1 MLTTEQIQSNLELMA
16 VTIENFNSLDVSNT
30 IDYLGEIVSLQSTA
44 TETQASAKYH
54 LLKAINAELDRQ
66 ARLLKKDDVAP
77 SIKKM
82 RADSMCAE
90 WHYIYE
96 KCVRYSSNISHT
108 IDACRTKISYLK
120 QELQNTNYGK

>member
-1 MLTTEQIQSNLELMA
+1 MLTTEQIQENLVIMA
-16 VTIENFNSLDVSNT
+16 DTIEAFNSLDVAKT
-30 IDYLGEIVSLQSTA
+30 LDYLSEVVSLQSTA

-66 ARLLKKDDVAP
+66 AKLLKKDDISP

-82 RADSMCAE
+82 RADSMCADY
-90 WHYIYE
+90 HYIYE

-108 IDACRTKISYLK
+108 IDAVRTKISYLK
-120 QELQNTNYGK
+120 SEMENARFN

>member
-1 MLTTEQIQSNLELMA
+1 MLTTEQIQENLVLMA
-16 VTIENFNSLDVSNT
+16 NTIEAFNSLDVSKT
-30 IDYLGEIVSLQSTA
+30 LDYLSEVVSLQSTA

-66 ARLLKKDDVAP
+66 AKLLKKDDISH

-108 IDACRTKISYLK
+108 IDAVRTKISYLK
-120 QELQNTNYGK
+120 SEMENARFN

>member
-1 MLTTEQIQSNLELMA
+1 MLTTEQIQENLVLMA
-16 VTIENFNSLDVSNT
+16 NTIEAFNSLDVAKT
-30 IDYLGEIVSLQSTA
+30 LDYLSEVVSLQSTA

-54 LLKAINAELDRQ
+54 LLQAINAELDRQ
-66 ARLLKKDDVAP
+66 ATLLKKDDIAP

-108 IDACRTKISYLK
+108 IDAVRTKISYLK
-120 QELQNTNYGK
+120 SEMENARFN

>member
-1 MLTTEQIQSNLELMA
+1 MLTTEQIQENLVLMA
-16 VTIENFNSLDVSNT
+16 DTIEAFNSLDVSKT
-30 IDYLGEIVSLQSTA
+30 LDYLSEVVSLQSTA

-66 ARLLKKDDVAP
+66 AKLLKKDDISP

-82 RADSMCAE
+82 RADSMCADY
-90 WHYIYE
+90 HYIYE

-108 IDACRTKISYLK
+108 IDAVRTKISYLK
-120 QELQNTNYGK
+120 SEMENARFN

>member
-1 MLTTEQIQSNLELMA
+1 MLTTEQIQENLVLMA
-16 VTIENFNSLDVSNT
+16 NTIEAFNSLDVSKT
-30 IDYLGEIVSLQSTA
+30 LDYLSEVVSLQSTA

-66 ARLLKKDDVAP
+66 AKLLKKDDISP

-82 RADSMCAE
+82 RADSMCADY
-90 WHYIYE
+90 HYIYE

-108 IDACRTKISYLK
+108 IDAVRTKISYLK
-120 QELQNTNYGK
+120 SEMENARFN

>member
-1 MLTTEQIQSNLELMA
+1 MLTTEQIQENLVIMA
-16 VTIENFNSLDVSNT
+16 NTIEAFNSLDVAKT
-30 IDYLGEIVSLQSTA
+30 LDYLSEVVSLQSTA

-54 LLKAINAELDRQ
+54 LLQAINAELDRQ
-66 ARLLKKDDVAP
+66 AKLLKKDDIAP

-108 IDACRTKISYLK
+108 IDAVRTKISYLK
-120 QELQNTNYGK
+120 SEMENARFN

>member
-1 MLTTEQIQSNLELMA
+1 MLTTEQIQENLVLMA
-16 VTIENFNSLDVSNT
+16 TTIENFNSLDVT
-30 IDYLGEIVSLQSTA
+30 KTLDYLSEVVSLQSTA

-54 LLKAINAELDRQ
+54 LLQAINAELDRQ
-66 ARLLKKDDVAP
+66 AKLLKKDDVAP

-108 IDACRTKISYLK
+108 IDAVRTKISYLK
-120 QELQNTNYGK
+120 SEMENARFN

>member
-1 MLTTEQIQSNLELMA
+1 MLTTEQIQENLVIMA
-16 VTIENFNSLDVSNT
+16 NTIEAFNSLDVAKT
-30 IDYLGEIVSLQSTA
+30 LDYLSEVVSLQSTA

-66 ARLLKKDDVAP
+66 AKLLKKDDIAP

-108 IDACRTKISYLK
+108 IDAVRTKISYLK
-120 QELQNTNYGK
+120 SEMENARFN

>member
-1 MLTTEQIQSNLELMA
+1 MLTIEQIQDNLVLMA
-16 VTIENFNSLDVSNT
+16 NTIETFNSIDVTKT

-54 LLKAINAELDRQ
+54 LLQAINAELDRQ
-66 ARLLKKDDVAP
+66 AKLLKKDDIAP

-82 RADSMCAE
+82 RADSMCAD

-96 KCVRYSSNISHT
+96 KCVRYSTNISHT
-108 IDACRTKISYLK
+108 IDAVRTKISYLK
-120 QELQNTNYGK
+120 QEMENAKFTK

>member
-1 MLTTEQIQSNLELMA
+1 MLTTEQIQENLVLMA
-16 VTIENFNSLDVSNT
+16 NTIEAFNSLDVSKT
-30 IDYLGEIVSLQSTA
+30 LDYLSEVVSLQSTA

-66 ARLLKKDDVAP
+66 AKLLKKDDIAP

-108 IDACRTKISYLK
+108 IDAIRTKISYLK
-120 QELQNTNYGK
+120 SEMENARFN

>member
-1 MLTTEQIQSNLELMA
+1 MA
-16 VTIENFNSLDVSNT
+16 NTIEAFNSLDVSKT
-30 IDYLGEIVSLQSTA
+30 LDYLSEVVSLQSTA

-66 ARLLKKDDVAP
+66 AKLLKKDDIAP

-82 RADSMCAE
+82 RADSMCADY
-90 WHYIYE
+90 HYIYE

-108 IDACRTKISYLK
+108 IDAVRTKISYLK
-120 QELQNTNYGK
+120 SEMENARFN

>member
-1 MLTTEQIQSNLELMA
+1 MLTTEQIQENLVIMA
-16 VTIENFNSLDVSNT
+16 DTIEAFNSLDVSKT
-30 IDYLGEIVSLQSTA
+30 LDYLSEVVSLQSTA

-66 ARLLKKDDVAP
+66 AKLLKKDDISP

-82 RADSMCAE
+82 RADSMCADY
-90 WHYIYE
+90 HYIYE

-108 IDACRTKISYLK
+108 IDAVRTKISYLK
-120 QELQNTNYGK
+120 SEMENARFN

>member
-1 MLTTEQIQSNLELMA
+1 MLTTEQIQENLVLMA
-16 VTIENFNSLDVSNT
+16 NTIEAFNSLDVSKT
-30 IDYLGEIVSLQSTA
+30 LDYLSEIVSLQSTA

-66 ARLLKKDDVAP
+66 AKLLKKDDISP

-82 RADSMCAE
+82 RADSMCADY
-90 WHYIYE
+90 HYIYE

-108 IDACRTKISYLK
+108 IDAVRTKISYLK
-120 QELQNTNYGK
+120 SEMENARFN

>member
-1 MLTTEQIQSNLELMA
+1 MLTTEQIQENLVIMA
-16 VTIENFNSLDVSNT
+16 DTIEAFNSLDVAKT
-30 IDYLGEIVSLQSTA
+30 LDYLSEVVSLQSTA

-54 LLKAINAELDRQ
+54 LLQAINAELDRQ
-66 ARLLKKDDVAP
+66 AKMLKKDDIAP

-108 IDACRTKISYLK
+108 IDAVRTKISYLK
-120 QELQNTNYGK
+120 SEMENARFN

>member
-1 MLTTEQIQSNLELMA
+1 MLTTEQIQENLVLMA
-16 VTIENFNSLDVSNT
+16 NTIEAFNSLDVAKT
-30 IDYLGEIVSLQSTA
+30 LDYLSEVVSLQSTA

-54 LLKAINAELDRQ
+54 LLQAINAELDRQ
-66 ARLLKKDDVAP
+66 AKMLKKDDIAP

-108 IDACRTKISYLK
+108 IDAVRTKISYLK
-120 QELQNTNYGK
+120 SEMENARFN

>member
-1 MLTTEQIQSNLELMA
+1 MLTTEQIQENLVLMA
-16 VTIENFNSLDVSNT
+16 NTIEAFNSLDVSKT
-30 IDYLGEIVSLQSTA
+30 LDYLSEVVSLQSTA

-66 ARLLKKDDVAP
+66 AKLLKKDDISP

-82 RADSMCAE
+82 RADSMCADY
-90 WHYIYE
+90 HYIYE

-108 IDACRTKISYLK
+108 IDAVRTKISYLK
-120 QELQNTNYGK
+120 SELENARFN

>member
-1 MLTTEQIQSNLELMA
+1 MLTTEQIQENLVLMA
-16 VTIENFNSLDVSNT
+16 DTIEAFNSLDVAKT
-30 IDYLGEIVSLQSTA
+30 LDYLSEVVSLQSTA

-66 ARLLKKDDVAP
+66 AKLLKKDDISP

-82 RADSMCAE
+82 RADSMCAYY
-90 WHYIYE
+90 HYIYE

-108 IDACRTKISYLK
+108 IDAVRTKISYLK
-120 QELQNTNYGK
+120 SEMENARFN

>member
-1 MLTTEQIQSNLELMA
+1 MLTTEQIQENLVLMA
-16 VTIENFNSLDVSNT
+16 NTIEAFNSLDVAKT
-30 IDYLGEIVSLQSTA
+30 LDYLSEVVSLQSTA

-66 ARLLKKDDVAP
+66 AKLLKKDDISP

-82 RADSMCAE
+82 RADSMCAYY
-90 WHYIYE
+90 HYIYE

-108 IDACRTKISYLK
+108 IDAVRTKISYLK
-120 QELQNTNYGK
+120 SEMENARFN

>member
-1 MLTTEQIQSNLELMA
+1 MLTTEQIQENLVIMA
-16 VTIENFNSLDVSNT
+16 NTIEAFNSLDVSKT
-30 IDYLGEIVSLQSTA
+30 LDYLSEVVSLQSTA

-66 ARLLKKDDVAP
+66 AKLLKKDDISP

-82 RADSMCAE
+82 RADSMCAYY
-90 WHYIYE
+90 HYIYE

-108 IDACRTKISYLK
+108 IDAVRTKISYLK
-120 QELQNTNYGK
+120 SEMENARFN

>member
-1 MLTTEQIQSNLELMA
+1 MLTTEQIQENLVLMA
-16 VTIENFNSLDVSNT
+16 NTIEAFNSLDVAKT
-30 IDYLGEIVSLQSTA
+30 LDYLSEVVSLQSTA

-66 ARLLKKDDVAP
+66 AKLLKKDDISP

-82 RADSMCAE
+82 RADSMCADY
-90 WHYIYE
+90 HYIYE

-108 IDACRTKISYLK
+108 IDAVRTKISYLK
-120 QELQNTNYGK
+120 SELENARFN

>member
-1 MLTTEQIQSNLELMA
+1 MLTTEQIQENLVIMA
-16 VTIENFNSLDVSNT
+16 NTIEAFNSLDVSKT
-30 IDYLGEIVSLQSTA
+30 LDYLSEIVSLQSTA

-66 ARLLKKDDVAP
+66 AKLLKKDDISP

-82 RADSMCAE
+82 RADSMCADY
-90 WHYIYE
+90 HYIYE

-108 IDACRTKISYLK
+108 IDAVRTKISYLK
-120 QELQNTNYGK
+120 SEMENARFN

>member
-1 MLTTEQIQSNLELMA
+1 MLTTEQIQENLVIMA
-16 VTIENFNSLDVSNT
+16 NTIEAFNSLDVSKT
-30 IDYLGEIVSLQSTA
+30 LDYLSEVVSLQSTA

-66 ARLLKKDDVAP
+66 AKLLKKDDISP

-82 RADSMCAE
+82 RADSMCADY
-90 WHYIYE
+90 HYIYE

-108 IDACRTKISYLK
+108 IDAVRTKISYLK
-120 QELQNTNYGK
+120 SEMENARFN

>member
-1 MLTTEQIQSNLELMA
+1 MLTTEQIQENLVLMA
-16 VTIENFNSLDVSNT
+16 NTIEAFNSLDVSKT
-30 IDYLGEIVSLQSTA
+30 LDYLSEVVSLQSTA

-66 ARLLKKDDVAP
+66 AKLFKKDDISP

-82 RADSMCAE
+82 RADSMCADY
-90 WHYIYE
+90 HYIYE

-108 IDACRTKISYLK
+108 IDAVRTKISYLK
-120 QELQNTNYGK
+120 SEMENARFN

>member
-1 MLTTEQIQSNLELMA
+1 MLTIEQISDNLELMST
-16 VTIENFNSLDVSNT
+16 TIENFNSLDVSKT
-30 IDYLGEIVSLQSTA
+30 IDYLGAIVSLQATA

-54 LLKAINAELDRQ
+54 LLQAINAELDRQ
-66 ARLLKKDDVAP
+66 AKLLKKDDVAP

-108 IDACRTKISYLK
+108 IDAVRTKISYLK
-120 QELQNTNYGK
+120 SEMENARFN